1 MRSNSA
7 VTRWILYG
15 TFVLAVALLVFTL
28 YPSFKGIRVSE
39 VTDGDTIVLN
49 NGKVIRYVGIDAP
62 EEGEPFCWD
71 ATEANRKLLEGGGLT
86 LEYDIDK
93 RDRYGRVLAYV
104 WIDSFLVNAELVRRG
119 LASVYT
125 FSPNFKYRDRLVSLQ
140 KEARET
146 RKGIWSIEVP
156 HEEYYVASSRAKRFV
171 FHRPGCQWAKRIKEE
186 NLIRFD
192 SRGEALDSGYSRCRT
207 CKP

>member
-15 TFVLAVALLVFTL
+15 AFFLAVVLLVFTL

-39 VTDGDTIVLN
+39 VTDGDTILLN
-49 NGKVIRYVGIDAP
+49 NGKVIRYAGIDAP
-62 EEGEPFCWD
+62 EENEPFYWE
-71 ATEANRKLLEGGGLT
+71 ATEANRKLLEEDGLT

-104 WIDSFLVNAELVRRG
+104 WVDTLLVNAELVRQG

-125 FSPNFKYRDRLVSLQ
+125 FLPNLKYRARFVSLQ
-140 KEARET
+140 TDARNM
-146 RKGIWSIEVP
+146 KAGIWSVEAP
-156 HEEYYVASSRAKRFV
+156 PEEYYVASRRAKRFV
-171 FHRPGCQWAKRIKEE
+171 FHRPDCQWAARIKEE
-186 NLIRFD
+186 NLIRFETKA
-192 SRGEALDSGYSRCRT
+192 EALDSGYSRCRT